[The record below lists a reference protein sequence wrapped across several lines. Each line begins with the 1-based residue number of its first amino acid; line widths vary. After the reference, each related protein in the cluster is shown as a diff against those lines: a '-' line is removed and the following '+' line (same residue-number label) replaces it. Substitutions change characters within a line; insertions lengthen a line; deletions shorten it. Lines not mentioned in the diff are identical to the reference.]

1 MATSK
6 KPTGGKKSAGK
17 KRAAE
22 SKAAKP
28 KAAKPKAAKSRVAR
42 SSAATAAPISFAA
55 QIAPLFR
62 AQDVQCMRGRN
73 VFLINYEWMSA
84 KNTTGQFANANM
96 VLGKLKPGAGLG
108 RMPLGGPYWSD
119 ANLQL
124 FNDWIAGGCQP

>member
-6 KPTGGKKSAGK
+6 KPAGGKKSTGK
-17 KRAAE
+17 K
-22 SKAAKP
+22 
-28 KAAKPKAAKSRVAR
+28 KAAKPKAAKSKVAR
-42 SSAATAAPISFAA
+42 GSVAAAAPVSFAA

-84 KNTTGQFANANM
+84 KNTTGQYANANM
-96 VLGKLKPGAGLG
+96 VLGKLKPGAGQG

-124 FNDWIAGGCQP
+124 FSDWIAGGCQP

>member
-6 KPTGGKKSAGK
+6 KPAGGKKSAGK
-17 KRAAE
+17 K
-22 SKAAKP
+22 KAAKS
-28 KAAKPKAAKSRVAR
+28 KVAAKSKKAAKSRVAR
-42 SSAATAAPISFAA
+42 GSIAAAAPVSFAA

-84 KNTTGQFANANM
+84 KNTSGQFANANR
-96 VLGKLKPGAGLG
+96 VLDKLKPGAGPG
-108 RMPLGGPYWSD
+108 RMPLGGPYWSA

-124 FNDWIAGGCQP
+124 FSDWIAGGCQP

>member
-1 MATSK
+1 MTTSK
-6 KPTGGKKSAGK
+6 KPAGGKKSAGK
-17 KRAAE
+17 K
-22 SKAAKP
+22 KAAKAKTTKA
-28 KAAKPKAAKSRVAR
+28 KAAQAKVAR
-42 SSAATAAPISFAA
+42 GPVSVAAPVSFAA

-62 AQDVQCMRGRN
+62 AQDVQCMRGRG

-96 VLGKLKPGAGLG
+96 VLGKLKPTAGSG

-124 FNDWIAGGCQP
+124 FTSWIAGGCQP